1 MTTPP
6 QGSGDEG
13 GSDANGGQPG
23 QSNQDAW
30 QQPKQQSGQ
39 DAWQQPDGQA
49 NQDAWQQSGR
59 QPGPNA
65 WQQPGQGSGWQQPG
79 QHQGQPGPQ
88 PGQQPTQQPSQPGQ
102 NTWQQPAQQH
112 GQQPSQQ
119 HGQPPGPQT
128 GQPVHQGQNTWQ
140 QPGQQGG
147 WQQTGQAGH
156 QQPGRQSAYQQPGQ
170 PGAYEQQPGQQAAYQ
185 QPGKQA
191 QGGWGQTAAL
201 PAQDAYQSWAQQPW
215 GGQQSQPLGDW
226 QQQPWQP
233 PGGGGDDNRKMLMII
248 GGGVVGVLVL
258 GLLIFLGVRAL
269 GGGDDEAGPTVETSG
284 QPTGQPTDQPSGQ
297 PSDQPSGQPTDV
309 GNSTGQAKAATDALA
324 AQGYECADLFNTPQ
338 GGHRGCFRSAGT
350 TDAEVIFQFSPD
362 GTVIGMQVYSYDTEN
377 TNTARKAFDGALTAI
392 GGQAFSQEIPKV
404 QAAVN
409 GGQKHTDVKLGWGE
423 LRLSN
428 NGDSLRLTGGK
439 NGTDALEV
447 PRKQFD
453 NNETAFKA
461 ALKAKGYQCPSY
473 CKKGGYGT
481 GQASTYVNAYG
492 SSDSGLRSV
501 TVDSSGD
508 GNAARTAFSAS
519 ATDVMSILKGDDV
532 AALQAWVKAHVD
544 GKSHSS
550 YVNGWRVE
558 LSARMGSSGYGD
570 IELEIKNESYYV

>member
-23 QSNQDAW
+23 Q
-30 QQPKQQSGQ
+30 G
-39 DAWQQPDGQA
+39 G
-49 NQDAWQQSGR
+49 
-59 QPGPNA
+59 
-65 WQQPGQGSGWQQPG
+65 GWQQPG
-79 QHQGQPGPQ
+79 QHQ
-88 PGQQPTQQPSQPGQ
+88 
-102 NTWQQPAQQH
+102 

-128 GQPVHQGQNTWQ
+128 GQPVQQGQNTWQ
-140 QPGQQGG
+140 QPGQ
-147 WQQTGQAGH
+147 
-156 QQPGRQSAYQQPGQ
+156 
-170 PGAYEQQPGQQAAYQ
+170 
-185 QPGKQA
+185 QA

-201 PAQDAYQSWAQQPW
+201 PAQDAYQQQSWGQQPW
-215 GGQQSQPLGDW
+215 GGQQSQPPGDW

-284 QPTGQPTDQPSGQ
+284 QPT
-297 PSDQPSGQPTDV
+297 DV

-350 TDAEVIFQFSPD
+350 TDAEVIFQFSLD

-377 TNTARKAFDGALTAI
+377 TNTARKAFDGALNAI

-508 GNAARTAFSAS
+508 GNAARTAFSGS

-532 AALQAWVKAHVD
+532 AALQAWVKAHVH